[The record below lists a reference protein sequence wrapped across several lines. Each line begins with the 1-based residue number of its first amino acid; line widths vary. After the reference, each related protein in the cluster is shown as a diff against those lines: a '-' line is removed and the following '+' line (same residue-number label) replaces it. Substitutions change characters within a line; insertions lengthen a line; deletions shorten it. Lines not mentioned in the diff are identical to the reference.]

1 MQENKEEE
9 EDLVHKEMIYAI
21 IAKNPDTGQMN
32 APKVQDVEIME
43 EEDMEGEKEDI
54 DEEDT
59 QVTQDP
65 VEVIANTA
73 TKRGEDIEVEVGV

>member
-65 VEVIANTA
+65 VEAIAI
-73 TKRGEDIEVEVGV
+73 TKRGEDIEVEAGV

>member
-1 MQENKEEE
+1 MNSQENKEEE

-21 IAKNPDTGQMN
+21 IAKNQDIGQMN
-32 APKVQDVEIME
+32 VLKVQDVEIME

-65 VEVIANTA
+65 VEAIAT
-73 TKRGEDIEVEVGV
+73 TKRGEDIEVEAGV

>member
-1 MQENKEEE
+1 
-9 EDLVHKEMIYAI
+9 MIYAI
-21 IAKNPDTGQMN
+21 IAKNQDIGQMSVLK
-32 APKVQDVEIME
+32 AQDVEIME

-65 VEVIANTA
+65 VEAIVT
-73 TKRGEDIEVEVGV
+73 TKRGEDIEVEAGV